1 MAVTSQPPQSEPF
14 RCDVVPARR
23 AVHIRPLGELDL
35 DTAPV
40 VAREL
45 QQLRDAGFDDLVL
58 DLQGVT
64 FADSTAL
71 RMMLVWNELSHADGF
86 AFRLI
91 RGPEAVQ
98 RLFDLT
104 ATEPYFDFAE

>member
-1 MAVTSQPPQSEPF
+1 MAVTSQPPKSEPF

-23 AVHIRPLGELDL
+23 AVHVKPLGELDL

-71 RMMLVWNELSHADGF
+71 RMMLVWTELSRADGF
-86 AFRLI
+86 AFRLV
-91 RGPEAVQ
+91 RGPACVQ

-104 ATEPYFDFAE
+104 ATEPYFEFAE